1 LDRVKKYVL
10 VRKEL
15 FTGLAVFLILL
26 FMFAMARSSSY
37 GAFGDPGDSGI
48 IDEVAHIP
56 SGYTYVKDADYRLN
70 PEHPPLAKSLAALL
84 LVADKNIVG
93 PEKDSSWANISQWG
107 TGWYLIYG
115 AGNNAKNVLDL
126 ARLPMMLL
134 MVFLGLFLFKWA
146 RELFGRKTALVVL
159 LLYAFY
165 PDILAHG
172 RLVTTDVSAALG
184 FVIATYF
191 FIKMLKKVS
200 WKTIIYAALA
210 LAFAQLLKFSAILL
224 FPIFLTLI
232 FIKSWMDK
240 KDNGFWKGFWADFK
254 PFLLIS
260 VLSIVIVWIVYI
272 PFVRNTPPA
281 IEHKLIE
288 TNLTDRP
295 DTLILRNFL
304 HHFENNAIT
313 RGLGHYILGVYLVIG
328 RVGGGNN
335 TFLWGELSHKSI
347 PSFFPV
353 AWLLKT
359 PIPIILLVFASVLAI
374 ILRWPKDKDKK
385 WQLAIILTPIIIYWI
400 VTLRGKLDIGI
411 RHLMPT
417 VPFVL
422 LMIGYFIQPILNAK
436 KKWPKV
442 AIGLLV
448 VYMVGSTLYNYPNFI
463 AYFNEFTPKDQRY
476 QRLIDSSLDWGQDL
490 LRLKKYVDDNHIKKI
505 KVDYFGGS
513 IPSYYIPES
522 VVLHSQNGPT
532 SGWLA
537 ISATF
542 YQSSRMVGLEEGKW
556 SYQWLDAYKPKAIIG
571 GSILVFYISPEEL
584 KKNPPISPYPIA
596 EVVAPDT
603 GDTGSQIGI

>member
-184 FVIATYF
+184 FVVATYCF
-191 FIKMLKKVS
+191 LKMLKKTS
-200 WKTIIYAALA
+200 RKTILFAALA
-210 LAFAQLLKFSAILL
+210 LALAQLLKFSAILL
-224 FPIFLTLI
+224 FPIFFVLV
-232 FIKSWMDK
+232 FVKSWMDK

-359 PIPIILLVFASVLAI
+359 PIPIILLIFASVLAI

-490 LRLKKYVDDNHIKKI
+490 LRLKKYVDENQIKSI

-513 IPSYYIPES
+513 IPSYNIPES
-522 VVLHSQNGPT
+522 VALHSQNGPT

-542 YQSSRMVGLEEGKW
+542 YQSSRMVGPEEGKW

-584 KKNPPISPYPIA
+584 KKNPPISPYPIT